1 MLGDALVLNGIQFTV
16 EVGVERP
23 AGMPQPAHWSAKPA
37 EGPADSGRPGNLT
50 AQSRVPGFV
59 EDTAAPA
66 PQDAAAAFS
75 RFVLPEVE
83 VLYRVARSITRH
95 DADAEDLVQDTMLR
109 AFRSVERFDGR
120 HPRAW
125 LLTIMRN
132 AQVNRVRRRRPGL
145 LDGPDEVAD
154 RSAAMA
160 DPAAGPEQQV
170 MDRHFD
176 AVVEDA
182 YVALPEKFREVVDLV
197 DLAGLSYEEA
207 AAVLEI
213 PEGTVMSRLH
223 RGRKR
228 MRDALVAQGMRGGIR
243 R

>member
-1 MLGDALVLNGIQFTV
+1 
-16 EVGVERP
+16 
-23 AGMPQPAHWSAKPA
+23 MP
-37 EGPADSGRPGNLT
+37 
-50 AQSRVPGFV
+50 V
-59 EDTAAPA
+59 

-75 RFVLPEVE
+75 QYVLPEVD

-145 LDGPDEVAD
+145 LDRPDEVFD

-160 DPAAGPEQQV
+160 DPAPGPEEQV
-170 MDRHFD
+170 MDRRFE

-182 YVALPEKFREVVDLV
+182 YAALPEKFRAVVDLV
-197 DLAGLSYEEA
+197 DIAGVSYEEA

-213 PEGTVMSRLH
+213 LEGTVMSRLH

-228 MRDALVAQGMRGGIR
+228 MRDALKAAGVRGGAR
-243 R
+243 P